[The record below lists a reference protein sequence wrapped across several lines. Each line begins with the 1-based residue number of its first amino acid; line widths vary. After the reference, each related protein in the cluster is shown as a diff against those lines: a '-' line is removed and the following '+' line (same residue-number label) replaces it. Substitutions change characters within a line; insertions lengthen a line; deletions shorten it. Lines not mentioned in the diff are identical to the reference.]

1 MYGVAARVWNQVAKE
16 QPLQTGMARSLFP
29 LSQDKLNEALEAR
42 ELALQQ
48 KGVEPRVAS
57 AYLTVA
63 PLLWEKAA
71 LAAYSRDHPG
81 IEGALPE
88 VVSPAE
94 ATLLATKEFSLTE
107 SQQRTLQQ
115 QLMTPPT

>member
-1 MYGVAARVWNQVAKE
+1 MYGVAAPIWNRVARE
-16 QPLQTGMARSLFP
+16 QPLQTPMGRSLFP
-29 LSQDKLNEALEAR
+29 LDQEKLNEALEAR

-48 KGVEPRVAS
+48 QGYSPKVAT

-71 LAAYSRDHPG
+71 LATYSRDHPG
-81 IEGALPE
+81 MSEALPE

-94 ATLLATKEFSLTE
+94 ATLLATQEFSLTA
-107 SQQRTLQQ
+107 SDQQILTGL
-115 QLMTPPT
+115 LMKQPT